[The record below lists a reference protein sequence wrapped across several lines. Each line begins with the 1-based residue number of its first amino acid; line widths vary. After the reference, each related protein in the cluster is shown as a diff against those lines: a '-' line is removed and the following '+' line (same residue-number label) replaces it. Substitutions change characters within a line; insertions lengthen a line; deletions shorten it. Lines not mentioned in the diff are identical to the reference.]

1 MSLLIDGTPT
11 FNIARSQGPTTLV
24 SSFFVQTYF
33 LGRQAS
39 SSGSF
44 ALTLNSRDHGPLTV
58 VLSCRISSGLEFDV
72 VLALDWKS
80 HLRDLLLHF
89 GHRVPAA
96 FDPWSML
103 SGYVASLDAGVSGA
117 PLDSS
122 VSLEPSQSTGML
134 AHPEPVN
141 ATVVVKPVKNVK
153 TVKPVK
159 PVLRIGDAA
168 IPSAGGADASAGG
181 ADVAAS
187 CNLSRNQAYY
197 FKIMQGHGI
206 PSQNLSSLPECK
218 QAILTHLL
226 SGGFDDSRDLAYF
239 TLSIIISSRDLLNAM
254 PTLASIF
261 GINGSNTDLETWERR
276 IRAKLLSTRSSLVE
290 QFTELHPAERV
301 LERINAMPLASLI
314 SIAALHG
321 IPSRDCSQDSLR
333 NVIST
338 HLLSGACGSQRFGS
352 FSIGFPS
359 GSYTQEEFEQALQI
373 RLLSQILPKMSRA
386 IARKFLR
393 WAR

>member
-33 LGRQAS
+33 PGRQAS

-44 ALTLNSRDHGPLTV
+44 ALTLNSRDRGPLTV
-58 VLSCRISSGLEFDV
+58 VLSCRILSGLEFDV

-103 SGYVASLDAGVSGA
+103 SGYVASVDAGVSGA

-122 VSLEPSQSTGML
+122 VSLEPSQSTGISS
-134 AHPEPVN
+134 P
-141 ATVVVKPVKNVK
+141 TVVVKPVKNVK

-187 CNLSRNQAYY
+187 CNLSVRSSEHSPPTSVNVPRNYDRT
-197 FKIMQGHGI
+197 FFV
-206 PSQNLSSLPECK
+206 SSSSTSSLSENTGEVMSNELTGRDRVESKSGILLKNNARAWNPIPKFELFTRV
-218 QAILTHLL
+218 QASYL
-226 SGGFDDSRDLAYF
+226 DA
-239 TLSIIISSRDLLNAM
+239 
-254 PTLASIF
+254 
-261 GINGSNTDLETWERR
+261 
-276 IRAKLLSTRSSLVE
+276 SSLWRLFNVPSP
-290 QFTELHPAERV
+290 T
-301 LERINAMPLASLI
+301 PLV
-314 SIAALHG
+314 
-321 IPSRDCSQDSLR
+321 D
-333 NVIST
+333 
-338 HLLSGACGSQRFGS
+338 
-352 FSIGFPS
+352 
-359 GSYTQEEFEQALQI
+359 
-373 RLLSQILPKMSRA
+373 
-386 IARKFLR
+386 
-393 WAR
+393 